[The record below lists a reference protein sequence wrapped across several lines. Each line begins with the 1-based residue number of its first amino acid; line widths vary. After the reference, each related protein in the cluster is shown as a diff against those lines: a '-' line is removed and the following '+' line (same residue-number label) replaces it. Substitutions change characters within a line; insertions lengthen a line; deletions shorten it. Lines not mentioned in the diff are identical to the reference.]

1 MPSTVNKTI
10 QSGREKPI
18 SRMCHVL
25 LVQIHRYM
33 LVFQKLCDN
42 DMNKIVSRYIFREIA
57 FPFVIIL
64 FVLTFVLLMGKILQI
79 MDLMVNK
86 GIRAWDILHLILLI
100 MPSFMLFTIPI
111 ALLVSILIAM
121 GRFSADNEITVLKA
135 SGVSLIQIYYPVA
148 MASLLAFFCTI
159 VIGYFLVPQSN
170 FATKKLLFELAS
182 QNASI
187 GIKEKVFNSDFK
199 GLLLYADKIPAD
211 GEYME
216 NVMISDS
223 RIIGEQNT
231 ILAKKAFLVADHKLM
246 IVKLRLENG
255 SIHTVSSDLKNYR
268 KVDFKSYDINLDLST
283 TLATFTD
290 EHKSST
296 EMTMTELL
304 ERMKKPGLDDAAV
317 RELAIEVHKK
327 ISIPLS
333 CIFFGL
339 LALPLGITSHRAVK
353 SRGFAVGIMIVA
365 AYYLLRIGG
374 EALVETGRLSPIIGV
389 WTPNFVFAFLGVYF
403 FYMASK
409 EISLFQIAYTYF
421 WRNKLKS

>member
-1 MPSTVNKTI
+1 
-10 QSGREKPI
+10 
-18 SRMCHVL
+18 
-25 LVQIHRYM
+25 
-33 LVFQKLCDN
+33 
-42 DMNKIVSRYIFREIA
+42 MNKIISRYIFREIA
-57 FPFVIIL
+57 VPFLIIL

-86 GIRAWDILHLILLI
+86 GIRVLDIGHLIILI
-100 MPSFMLFTIPI
+100 MPNFMLFTIPI
-111 ALLVSILIAM
+111 ALLISILIAM
-121 GRFSADNEITVLKA
+121 GRLSADNEITALKA

-148 MASLLAFFCTI
+148 IASLLAFVCAI

-170 FATKKLLFELAS
+170 FATKRLLFKLAS

-199 GLLLYADKIPAD
+199 DLLLYADKVPAD

-216 NVMISDS
+216 GVIISDN
-223 RIIGEQNT
+223 RIIGKQNT
-231 ILAKKAFLVADHKLM
+231 ILAKKAFLVADPKLM
-246 IVKLRLENG
+246 IIKLRMEDG

-268 KVDFKSYDINLDLST
+268 KVDFKSYDVNLDLST
-283 TLATFTD
+283 ALAALTD
-290 EHKSST
+290 ASKSST

-304 ERMKKPGLDDAAV
+304 ERMKKPGLDGAAV

-327 ISIPLS
+327 FSIPLS

-365 AYYLLRIGG
+365 AYYLLRVGG
-374 EALVETGRLSPIIGV
+374 EALVETGRLAPFIGV
-389 WTPNFVFAFLGVYF
+389 WTPNFVFALLGVYL
-403 FYMASK
+403 FYMANK
-409 EISLFQIAYTYF
+409 EISLFRIAYAYF
-421 WRNKLKS
+421 WKNKLKG